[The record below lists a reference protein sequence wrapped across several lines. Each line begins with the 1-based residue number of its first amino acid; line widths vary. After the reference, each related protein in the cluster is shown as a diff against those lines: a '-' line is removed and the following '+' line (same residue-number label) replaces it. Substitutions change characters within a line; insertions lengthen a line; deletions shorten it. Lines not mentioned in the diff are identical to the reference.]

1 MKYLNFGLIL
11 VFALCVSS
19 CSTDSEVSDSSI
31 YINLENVEKTNWED
45 IFDDI
50 EVIPLEF
57 TSESMLV
64 NIHKILMLD
73 GDYIL
78 FDKDQS
84 VVYKFDSKG
93 KYLSKLDKLGSAPGE
108 YQSLYDMLINP
119 YTNNIELL
127 SPTGS
132 IYTYNKDFEWIE
144 TIDIEGVRSV
154 HKFEYYAEDIIAL
167 FSNDNRLESNF
178 LLYSTKENRL
188 IKKIKFEP
196 SVFEIN
202 QIMMLGNPLIHTG
215 EDLLYCI
222 PFSNK
227 VNTMDINGVKS
238 KYIWDFGKYNFDAK
252 DLNSNSSRDE
262 VLEVMSYNAKNNF
275 STFYNY
281 TENAKLVFAQFIFK
295 NKFCSMV
302 FAKESGEYRVI
313 NDFMPTETI
322 SLIENSLVSYTH
334 IDQLNKILESNP
346 KGSYGDLSLLRSE
359 CENNP
364 FLLVYRFK
372 SIY

>member
-322 SLIENSLVSYTH
+322 SLVENSLVSYTH

-359 CENNP
+359 FENNP